1 MILKHAFRRKGR
13 TAMTILA
20 VAISMALLVSMLSI
34 AAGILENAVSGIK
47 DSKRDIIISGEGVH
61 GIENGHELADS
72 LLDEEN
78 VSATSPILGT
88 DWTEFLNIKFTDSGS
103 SEDKERAAMGI
114 GLIPHREQAFFG
126 DESERRLRDIFE
138 VKFNKWFNVGGDPH
152 YENDHNGPWTY
163 EILIDETFANRHNL
177 SIGDELTIEN
187 HPNNF
192 HINGTFSTILSGEG
206 ILSRFDFGIIIMHL
220 SELQSLMGFEES
232 DLISS
237 VSISLEEGHKDVD
250 AAREIAKDIKGTY
263 PFYGV
268 ATKEDRLD
276 SVSSQMELARIF
288 YTAIGSVSM
297 IIGLLFVAC
306 IMIMSV
312 YERTNE
318 FGMMRAI
325 GISKKTIFIQTLGES
340 MMLVIIGA
348 AIGIFIG
355 FFSSQ
360 ALGDYLRSMSGL
372 NQQFTA
378 YTPSLIIQ
386 ALLIIIV
393 FGTLIS
399 LYPAAKSAKKNVLDA
414 LRFIR

>member
-1 MILKHAFRRKGR
+1 MILKNAFRRKGR

-47 DSKRDIIISGEGVH
+47 ESKRDIIVSGEGIH
-61 GIENGHELADS
+61 GIENGHGLADS
-72 LLDEEN
+72 LLEDEN
-78 VSATSPILGT
+78 VSATSAILGT
-88 DWTEFLNIKFTDSGS
+88 DWTEFLNLKFTDSGS
-103 SEDKERAAMGI
+103 LEEKERAALGI
-114 GLIPHREQAFFG
+114 GLIPDREKAFFG

-138 VKFNKWFNVGGDPH
+138 VKFNNWFNVGNDPH
-152 YENDHNGPWTY
+152 YKNGYTGPWTY
-163 EILIDETFANRHNL
+163 EILIDETFSKKHNL
-177 SIGDELTIEN
+177 SIGDELTIED
-187 HPNNF
+187 HPAKF
-192 HINGTFSTILSGEG
+192 HINGTFTTILSGEG
-206 ILSRFDFGIIIMHL
+206 ILSGIDFGVVILHL
-220 SELQSLMGFEES
+220 SELQSLMGFEDS

-237 VSISLEEGHKDVD
+237 VSISLKQGHKDVE
-250 AAREIAKDIKGTY
+250 AARDIAKDIKGEY
-263 PFYGV
+263 PFYSV
-268 ATKEDRLD
+268 ATKEDRLN

-297 IIGLLFVAC
+297 VIGLLFVAC

-325 GISKKTIFIQTLGES
+325 GISKKTIFVQTLAES
-340 MMLVIIGA
+340 MMLVVIGA
-348 AIGIFIG
+348 VIGLFMG

-372 NQQFTA
+372 NQQFTT
-378 YTPSLIIQ
+378 YTPALMIQ
-386 ALLIIIV
+386 AMFIIII

-399 LYPAAKSAKKNVLDA
+399 LYPAWKSARKNVLDA